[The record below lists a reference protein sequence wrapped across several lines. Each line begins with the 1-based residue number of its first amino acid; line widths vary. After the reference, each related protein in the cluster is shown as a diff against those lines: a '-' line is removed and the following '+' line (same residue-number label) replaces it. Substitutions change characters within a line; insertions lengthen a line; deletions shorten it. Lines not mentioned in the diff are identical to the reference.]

1 VSRIAGAIAVSAA
14 AACLIAP
21 AGASATETTTAAQ
34 VDPIPECVKVVIN
47 NAPGFATS
55 TVGNFVNNGELPR
68 IMGPFLP
75 C

>member
-1 VSRIAGAIAVSAA
+1 VKRIAGAIAVSAA
-14 AACLIAP
+14 TAAALIAP
-21 AGASATETTTAAQ
+21 AGANAADTSAQ
-34 VDPIPECVKVVIN
+34 VDPIPECVKVVVQ

>member
-1 VSRIAGAIAVSAA
+1 VKRIAGAIVASAA
-14 AACLIAP
+14 TAAALVAP
-21 AGASATETTTAAQ
+21 AGASAADTSAQ
-34 VDPIPECVKVVIN
+34 VDPIPECVKVVVQ
-47 NAPGFATS
+47 NAPGFTTS

>member
-1 VSRIAGAIAVSAA
+1 VKRIAGAVVVSAA
-14 AACLIAP
+14 TAAALLAP
-21 AGASATETTTAAQ
+21 AGASASTQ
-34 VDPIPECVKVVIN
+34 VDPVPQCVKVVVA

-55 TVGNFVNNGELPR
+55 TVGNLVNNGEPPR